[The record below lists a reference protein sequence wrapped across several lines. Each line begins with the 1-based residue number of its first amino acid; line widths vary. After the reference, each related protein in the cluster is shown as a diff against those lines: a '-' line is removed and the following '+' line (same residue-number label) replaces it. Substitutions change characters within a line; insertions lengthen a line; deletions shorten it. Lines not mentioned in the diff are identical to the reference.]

1 MTAPQPFP
9 PRSTKASFLRRLMVV
24 FRAEGS
30 SHLRDRRSIIGA
42 LLFPALGPLILVMGF
57 RLGIASERS
66 GDVPIWVYGA
76 EYAPELVSQMHNH
89 GLAPVTQPGGRP
101 DAERAVAEK
110 STPVA
115 LLVPENYSKQI
126 HQGNVAELGLVWDSS
141 RPKTAGI
148 LRRVETG
155 LTNVIQTF
163 GALRLIARGV
173 SPSVAHPVRLQSID
187 LATPQ
192 QAAAKLLYLIPMM
205 LMLSA
210 FAGGMNIAIDATAG
224 ERERKSLEP
233 LLLSAAPRLAILLGK
248 WLTATVAATIIC
260 GVGTFLFTLVPPLI
274 PLQEVGLRME
284 FGWSAALLTFVWLV
298 PLAGFAVALEML
310 VASFARSFKEAQTY
324 LSLLLLVPTLP
335 ALFLVYSPLD
345 GAWWTSVVPA
355 LAQIT
360 ALLGVLEGN
369 VPPLDHLMLVWVS
382 SAGYCGVL
390 LFVLERLWRRER
402 IVFGR

>member
-1 MTAPQPFP
+1 MTAPQLVSPNP
-9 PRSTKASFLRRLMVV
+9 TPSILRGLTVV
-24 FRAEGS
+24 LRTEGS

-57 RLGIASERS
+57 RLGLASERS
-66 GDVPIWVYGA
+66 TDAPIWVYGA
-76 EYAPELVSQMHNH
+76 EHAPDLVSQMKNH
-89 GLAPVTQPGGRP
+89 GLAPMAQSGGRAA
-101 DAERAVAEK
+101 AERAVAEK
-110 STPVA
+110 DTHVA
-115 LLVPENYSKQI
+115 LLVPENYGEQV
-126 HQGNVAELGLVWDSS
+126 HEGNVAELALVWDSS
-141 RPKTAGI
+141 RPKTVGI
-148 LRRVETG
+148 LRRVEAG

-163 GALRLIARGV
+163 SALRLIARGV
-173 SPSVAHPVRLQSID
+173 SPSVAHPIRLQSID

-192 QAAAKLLYLIPMM
+192 QAAAKLLYVIPMM

-233 LLLSAAPRLAILLGK
+233 LLLSAAPRLGILLGK
-248 WLTATVAATIIC
+248 WLTATLAATLVC
-260 GVGTFLFTLVPPLI
+260 GVGTFLFTLVPPLV

-335 ALFLVYSPLD
+335 ALFLLYSPLE
-345 GAWWTSVVPA
+345 GAWWTSTVPA

-369 VPPLDHLMLVWVS
+369 APPLGHLALVWAT
-382 SAGYCGVL
+382 SAIYCAAL
-390 LFVLERLWRRER
+390 LIVIERLWRRER

>member
-1 MTAPQPFP
+1 MSTTP
-9 PRSTKASFLRRLMVV
+9 PTSPTPSILRALLVV
-24 FRAEGS
+24 LRTEGS
-30 SHLRDRRSIIGA
+30 SHLRDRRSIVGA

-57 RLGIASERS
+57 RLGIASEKS
-66 GDVPIWVYGA
+66 TDETIWVYGA
-76 EYAPELVSQMHNH
+76 EHAPELVSQLPNH
-89 GLAPVTQPGGRP
+89 GLEPISQSGGRAE
-101 DAERAVAEK
+101 AERAVADR
-110 STPVA
+110 STLVA
-115 LLVPENYSKQI
+115 LLVPENYATQLRE
-126 HQGNVAELGLVWDSS
+126 GNVAELGLVWDSS

-155 LTNVIQTF
+155 LTNVLQTF
-163 GALRLIARGV
+163 SALRLLARGV
-173 SPSVAHPVRLQSID
+173 SPTVAHPIRLRAID

-192 QAAAKLLYLIPMM
+192 QAAAKLLYVIPMM

-233 LLLSAAPRLAILLGK
+233 LLLSAAPRLGILLGK
-248 WLTATVAATIIC
+248 WLTATLAATLVC
-260 GVGTFLFTLVPPLI
+260 GAGTFLFTLVPPLV
-274 PLQEVGLRME
+274 PLQELGLRME
-284 FGWSAALLTFVWLV
+284 FGWPAALLTFVWLV

-335 ALFLVYSPLD
+335 ALFLLYSPLD
-345 GAWWTSVVPA
+345 GVWWTSTVPA

-369 VPPLDHLMLVWVS
+369 APPFAHLALVWTT
-382 SAGYCGVL
+382 SAIYCGGL
-390 LFVLERLWRRER
+390 LVAIERLWRRER